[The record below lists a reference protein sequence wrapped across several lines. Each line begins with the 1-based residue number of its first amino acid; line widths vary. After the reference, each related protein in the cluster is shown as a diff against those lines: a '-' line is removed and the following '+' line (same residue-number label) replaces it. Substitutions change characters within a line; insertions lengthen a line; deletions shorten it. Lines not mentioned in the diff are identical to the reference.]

1 MSYLSNWLMYNGSY
15 NTSIITVDSS
25 PSYPYWNEWDAGQRD
40 LFILDSDGNLQYH
53 QNITGGIS
61 NSIYNLV
68 EELISASSMIE
79 GDVNADSNVD
89 VLDVVAIINMI
100 LGLNPPSDIADIN
113 GDGDVNV
120 IDAVTLV
127 NIILN

>member
-1 MSYLSNWLMYNGSY
+1 MINES
-15 NTSIITVDSS
+15 SI
-25 PSYPYWNEWDAGQRD
+25 
-40 LFILDSDGNLQYH
+40 
-53 QNITGGIS
+53 
-61 NSIYNLV
+61 
-68 EELISASSMIE
+68 IE